1 MENLLGQLF
10 DDEFYLSIYPDVAAA
25 VEQGLYP
32 NGEAHW
38 RIFGHKEHR
47 LTRPPIETQDL
58 GGGIF
63 QPSTFRYPYS
73 SYGRLPKVDF
83 AEPSLGPPEKDNE
96 IVDRLITAWARAQ
109 AAKVDENLVD
119 KSGMWSLP
127 MRWNSVLF
135 NALNKGDRVTVATV
149 MSRMF
154 QSQFTHGIAM
164 GRSTAY
170 MARLAPR
177 QFSAQLAD
185 RIVRLAEALGIIA
198 VRSPEQGDY
207 AAPLDID
214 IDTIVA
220 SLEQELG
227 VSFEFPQIG
236 APFGML
242 LREKVFPEIAFSHIY
257 AAHLIKP
264 HVRTEKDRVFEIGG
278 GFGNLAYVLQ
288 KAAPCS
294 YIIFDLPTTSL
305 IQGYFLLKSDIA
317 ECVSLYGERP
327 HKNIG
332 IQVLPWWEIQNNET
346 YDLAIN
352 QDSLPEMPP
361 NIGAFYVKRIRNIT
375 RRMFISINQE
385 QGAIN
390 SGDVRQTIVSRM
402 MAAETSLHAQSRN
415 LFWLRDGYVTELYDL
430 RA

>member
-1 MENLLGQLF
+1 VLF
-10 DDEFYLSIYPDVAAA
+10 D
-25 VEQGLYP
+25 
-32 NGEAHW
+32 
-38 RIFGHKEHR
+38 
-47 LTRPPIETQDL
+47 
-58 GGGIF
+58 
-63 QPSTFRYPYS
+63 
-73 SYGRLPKVDF
+73 
-83 AEPSLGPPEKDNE
+83 
-96 IVDRLITAWARAQ
+96 
-109 AAKVDENLVD
+109 
-119 KSGMWSLP
+119 
-127 MRWNSVLF
+127 
-135 NALNKGDRVTVATV
+135 ALNKGDRITVATI

-154 QSQFTHGIAM
+154 QTQLTHGIAM
-164 GRSTAY
+164 GRATAY

-177 QFSAQLAD
+177 QFSAQSTD
-185 RIVRLAEALGIIA
+185 RIVRLAEALGVMA

-242 LREKVFPEIAFSHIY
+242 LRKKVFPEIAFSHIY

-264 HVRTEKDRVFEIGG
+264 HVRTEKDRFFEIGG
-278 GFGNLAYVLQ
+278 GFGNLAYILQ

-294 YIIFDLPTTSL
+294 YTIFDLPTTSL

-317 ECVSLYGERP
+317 ESVSLYGERP
-327 HKNIG
+327 GKNIG

-375 RRMFISINQE
+375 RRTFISINQE

-390 SGDVRQTIVSRM
+390 SGNMQQTIVSRM
-402 MAAETSLHAQSRN
+402 VAAETNLRAQSRN
-415 LFWLRDGYVTELYDL
+415 LFWLRDGYVAEYYDL
-430 RA
+430 RG